1 MEKILLGR
9 KEKNNFTSEFNRF
22 CKKNNTNYEHFILT
36 TAINRIKLHN
46 ISFDNYKRFI
56 PKNVSIKWI
65 INLDY
70 IDFNDDIKETSFE
83 KLNEVKDNI
92 LKIFSEFKNID
103 FDFIF
108 NKTGNFNVAVRN
120 LTELV
125 SKQISK
131 NCNSILYLEDDWI
144 CNDNVENIFDLLDNY
159 DVLDMKNKF
168 NEKKISFQPVILR
181 PYIWYFMFF
190 KKLRKIKNL
199 KIDPEKICEI
209 KSSKIAFL
217 KIKYKS
223 INIFEDIG
231 RNIDNLNNMIRGWG
245 QKNDFNISLSY
256 IKIDKLISSLIYIIS
271 KKDVRKLSYEVI
283 VDSLENL
290 IRKELFYDDIKN
302 LLINE
307 FKKSSNKYLF
317 QYCKFYDRNYRK
329 IKLDINNVYNHID
342 KLINTGA

>member
-9 KEKNNFTSEFNRF
+9 KEKNNFISGFKKF

-46 ISFDNYKRFI
+46 ISFNNYKKFI
-56 PKNVSIKWI
+56 PNNVPIKWI

-70 IDFNDDIKETSFE
+70 IDFNDDMKEISFE
-83 KLNEVKDNI
+83 KLDEVKDNI
-92 LKIFSEFKNID
+92 INIFSEFKNID
-103 FDFIF
+103 FDFIY
-108 NKTGNFNVAVRN
+108 NKKGNFNVAVRN

-125 SKQISK
+125 GKQVSK
-131 NCNSILYLEDDWI
+131 NCISILYLEDDWI
-144 CNDNVENIFDLLDNY
+144 CNDNIENIFDLLDNY
-159 DVLDMKNKF
+159 DVLDMRNKI

-181 PYIWYFMFF
+181 PHIWYVMFF
-190 KKLRKIKNL
+190 IKLSKIKNL

-209 KSSKIAFL
+209 KSSKISFL

-231 RNIDNLNNMIRGWG
+231 RNNDNSSNMIRGWG
-245 QKNDFNISLSY
+245 QKNNYNISLSY
-256 IKIDKLISSLIYIIS
+256 IKIDKLINSLIYIIS
-271 KKDVRKLSYEVI
+271 KKNIRKLSYEVI

-302 LLINE
+302 LLIKE
-307 FKKSSNKYLF
+307 FKKSSNKYLY
-317 QYCKFYDRNYRK
+317 QYCKFYDSNYRK
-329 IKLDINNVYNHID
+329 IKLEINNVYNQID